1 MTRRRKGPVATAL
14 RGDLPARLR
23 ERERADGSWRA
34 WWEAEAGIKRLG
46 FTSVELDAT
55 APMKAA
61 REARK
66 LNEQV
71 DQARLTGSVP
81 KSKRGQ
87 ICIEDVIEDYKR
99 STRFTRLSPVTQ
111 RVYRSRLGQI
121 IRKWGDTP
129 AVDFTKPM
137 ADTWYEELA
146 RDTGPS
152 AAVALIGTLS
162 IVMDHAERRG
172 HRPENSNPCLRLGI
186 TVPKG
191 RSRAISWEEYDALQA
206 AALRVGLPS
215 VGLAVALSMLAGQR
229 QTDILAA
236 LRGDFAEVDVTWPG
250 SDTKATVWAW
260 SLTRSKTGAAGE
272 IMLHQELAPM
282 VAAVLAR
289 PAPAD
294 ARLIVEERVGR
305 PYDADLFQKRWVEVR
320 TAAADGGEG
329 QAPCPSLA
337 GVQFRD
343 LRRSFAVHARRGG
356 VSVDDA
362 GDALGNSAARDV
374 RIKGTYMPPEFF
386 TAARAVAAVAR
397 PENPEERKEA

>member
-1 MTRRRKGPVATAL
+1 MTRKARGPV
-14 RGDLPARLR
+14 GDPPPRLR
-23 ERERADGSWRA
+23 QRQRADGSWRV
-34 WWEAEAGIKRLG
+34 WWEPETAIRKLG
-46 FTSVELDAT
+46 FSTVELDSA

-66 LNEQV
+66 LNDQV
-71 DQARLTGSVP
+71 DEARRTGSAP
-81 KSKRGQ
+81 ASKRGQ
-87 ICIEDVIEDYKR
+87 ICVEDVIEDYKR

-111 RVYRSRLGQI
+111 KVYRSRLGQI
-121 IRKWGDTP
+121 VRKWGDVP
-129 AVDFTKPM
+129 VADFTKPM
-137 ADTWYEELA
+137 ADTWYEALA
-146 RDTGPS
+146 QGTGPS

-191 RSRAISWEEYDALQA
+191 RSRALSWGEYDALQA

-215 VGLAVALSMLAGQR
+215 VGLAIALSMLAGQR
-229 QTDILAA
+229 QTDVLAA
-236 LRGDFAEVDVTWPG
+236 RRGDFAEVDVAWPG
-250 SDTKATVWAW
+250 SDAKAKVWVW
-260 SLTRSKTGAAGE
+260 SLLRSKTGAAGE
-272 IMLHQELAPM
+272 IMLHPELAPM
-282 VAAVLAR
+282 VTAVLDR

-320 TAAADGGEG
+320 TAAVAGGAG

-337 GVQFRD
+337 DVQFRD

-356 VSVDDA
+356 VSVADA
-362 GDALGNSAARDV
+362 GDALGNSAARDT

-386 TAARAVAAVAR
+386 TAARAVAAVTR
-397 PENPEERKEA
+397 PDSQEGRKEA